1 MKENK
6 MQYASP
12 EMEVIIFDEKDS
24 FLILSGEAG
33 DTNYDMDWIGISMPG
48 R

>member
-6 MQYASP
+6 TVYVSP
-12 EMEVIIFDEKDS
+12 EMEVVLFDEKD
-24 FLILSGEAG
+24 FLLLSGEAG
-33 DTNYDMDWIGISMPG
+33 DTNKDMDWIGISMPG

>member
-6 MQYASP
+6 TVYVSP
-12 EMEVIIFDEKDS
+12 EMEVVLFDEKD
-24 FLILSGEAG
+24 FLLLSGEAG
-33 DTNYDMDWIGISMPG
+33 DTNNDMDWIGISMPG